1 MARRKLL
8 TAAVLA
14 AGSYGGSLLYRRRAA
29 RRAPRVEL
37 WYEDGS
43 SVTLPA
49 GSAGAG
55 RLLPLAAELLG
66 AARR

>member
-8 TAAVLA
+8 TAALLA
-14 AGSYGGSLLYRRRAA
+14 AGSYGSLLYRRRAA
-29 RRAPRVEL
+29 QRAPRVEL